1 MYFHTLDF
9 SFLMSVSKSIEPARY
24 SRIFGL
30 NALARNTIEL
40 TITTIVITTHEVVHD
55 QFPCHTRRIPE
66 PTSTWPACLTRRI
79 AAWNTSNDVSIIS
92 LLLPFILFNN
102 GNRTKKGPIDKTALI
117 TCMKIMNVYISKQL
131 PTASIPD
138 FP

>member
-9 SFLMSVSKSIEPARY
+9 NFLMSVSKSIVPARN

-40 TITTIVITTHEVVHD
+40 TITTIVITTHEVVHG
-55 QFPCHTRRIPE
+55 QFPCHTRRIPD
-66 PTSTWPACLTRRI
+66 PTSTWPACLTSRI
-79 AAWNTSNDVSIIS
+79 AAWNTSNEVSIIS
-92 LLLPFILFNN
+92 LFLPFILFNN
-102 GNRTKKGPIDKTALI
+102 GNRTKNGPIDKTALI